1 MIKLLLISVFA
12 QITFVLSGEPIAV
25 FEKPVRDA
33 RVIVADRKF
42 FQETGNK
49 SRHIINSHP
58 LAYIHEFYEVK
69 SSNGLTG
76 FYRPDVIVK
85 EDGKSLKRCPPVP
98 VLRITGA
105 IASAVLLLFL
115 LWKALRSGLTE
126 KEIFLI
132 PILLRIMLLLITLSK
147 WENIVTAAADEGG
160 YFKTAFDMLKGD
172 WRGPWSF
179 TIGTGLFYM
188 PFIIICKAK
197 EFYDIVPYFNY
208 FTALVLA
215 PMTLGMG
222 FLILRKLGVSK
233 KKSCIA
239 MCIWAVFPFVAFHLE
254 DWNNLLFQ
262 QFFLLPQWFSKFDGR
277 FFYGSCI
284 NAGFNAMSDI
294 PGLLV
299 LLCAFYTAVAMPAKY
314 RYACLFGAVYA
325 LACLIRINYIIIA
338 PLFICIFLEKF
349 KSSPRELFTA
359 AAAGAGAFLLCF
371 APQFICNTIQFGSP
385 LTFGYILHYP
395 EYAPLDRPA
404 AGFTWHTF
412 SKLTFL
418 RYLIQVNLP
427 VFAIGTAALWCM
439 RDRRN
444 QMLLVLLAVPLVIF
458 FCGYSHTFCDAR
470 RFVFPA
476 FAAML
481 MALAAA
487 EFWSE
492 LSWKE
497 LLSLCAALIGTLLF
511 TTPWSAPW
519 QGMPLALG
527 DSLFL
532 KFCAVLFPCFAGAV
546 TLYLWVRKK
555 YLPALFLLL
564 SFLFFHLPPFFLA
577 SGMFLLLPWLLVRR
591 FFHQEVCSPLKIQK
605 NGQED

>member
-1 MIKLLLISVFA
+1 MKKFFAMLMSLIM
-12 QITFVLSGEPIAV
+12 VLSLVACGGSDTSSDAPAGDTSDDAAQEDDHDQHQRHAPGKGIGKFKLVRQREALG
-25 FEKPVRDA
+25 RDA
-33 RVIVADRKF
+33 ACDEKGRVNRK
-42 FQETGNK
+42 G
-49 SRHIINSHP
+49 R
-58 LAYIHEFYEVK
+58 
-69 SSNGLTG
+69 
-76 FYRPDVIVK
+76 K
-85 EDGKSLKRCPPVP
+85 EDPP
-98 VLRITGA
+98 R
-105 IASAVLLLFL
+105 
-115 LWKALRSGLTE
+115 R
-126 KEIFLI
+126 
-132 PILLRIMLLLITLSK
+132 
-147 WENIVTAAADEGG
+147 
-160 YFKTAFDMLKGD
+160 
-172 WRGPWSF
+172 
-179 TIGTGLFYM
+179 
-188 PFIIICKAK
+188 
-197 EFYDIVPYFNY
+197 
-208 FTALVLA
+208 
-215 PMTLGMG
+215 
-222 FLILRKLGVSK
+222 
-233 KKSCIA
+233 
-239 MCIWAVFPFVAFHLE
+239 
-254 DWNNLLFQ
+254 FQ

-476 FAAML
+476 FAAMV

-497 LLSLCAALIGTLLF
+497 LLPLCAALTGTLLF

-519 QGMPLALG
+519 QGMPFALG
-527 DSLFL
+527 NSLFL
-532 KFCAVLFPCFAGAV
+532 KICAVLLPCFAGGVIIFLLA
-546 TLYLWVRKK
+546 RKK
-555 YLPALFLLL
+555 YLPALLMIL
-564 SFLFFHLPPFFLA
+564 SLLFFHLPPIFPA
-577 SGMFLLLPWLLVRR
+577 SGMFLLLPWLLFRR
-591 FFHQEVCSPLKIQK
+591 IFSKKPHNIPQIQESG
-605 NGQED
+605 NAD